1 MFCLQVATAPKVA
14 TLYDG
19 PQKLLQASEVNISA
33 FAPHPTRP
41 FQQTLMT
48 PRDFLQKSTTPPPLR
63 HAVSTVPEQPLEQPS
78 NQVSPGTRFSPQ
90 THIPVGLLLIF
101 VVGHTLIEY
110 ILSFL

>member
-1 MFCLQVATAPKVA
+1 MQVATVPKVV

-19 PQKLLQASEVNISA
+19 PQKLLQASEDISA
-33 FAPHPTRP
+33 FTPHPTRP

-63 HAVSTVPEQPLEQPS
+63 HTVSTAPEQPLEQPS
-78 NQVSPGTRFSPQ
+78 NQVSPGIRFSPQ
-90 THIPVGLLLIF
+90 THIAVGLLLIF

-110 ILSFL
+110 ISSFL